1 MNKPLKGEEIL
12 IHCYKHDG
20 SVHRCWNKG
29 FVLEETD
36 SHFIVVNNRTLV
48 IESDGRKWHTR
59 EPAICYFPKDRWF
72 NVICM
77 IRKNG
82 VHFYCNIAS
91 PTLYDGEALK
101 YIDYDLDLKVFPD
114 YKYKILDEEEYKMH
128 KEQMGYSER
137 ENREVKVFDLKGFVA
152 KLKELPYYD
161 EVLSRNEKCRSLS
174 LFNESIV
181 TSPSTSVIATA

>member
-1 MNKPLKGEEIL
+1 MNKSIVGKHVL

-20 SVHRCWNKG
+20 SVHRSWEKG

-36 SHFIVVNNRTLV
+36 KHFIVMNNRTLV
-48 IESDGRKWHTR
+48 TESDGRRWYTR
-59 EPAICYFPKDRWF
+59 EPAICFFPKHHWY

-91 PTLYDGEALK
+91 PTLYDGQALK

-114 YKYKILDEEEYKMH
+114 YTYSILDEEEYAQHKIKMH
-128 KEQMGYSER
+128 YSQKLEDILFKQLDILIHMAKKKQGPFQP
-137 ENREVKVFDLKGFVA
+137 EFVKYWHHV
-152 KLKELPYYD
+152 YQTTYHY
-161 EVLSRNEKCRSLS
+161 
-174 LFNESIV
+174 
-181 TSPSTSVIATA
+181 